1 MPEGARE
8 LELKK
13 QIGKSIEP
21 SSRGAEVNV
30 ENIFESPKQE
40 LPSQEEI
47 EVSSNESLLSPALRR
62 SQRLNKGIP
71 PQKLSYKVHTA
82 EACEPSSW
90 EEVTNLPPCERDK
103 WMAAA
108 KEEMASLK
116 NREVW
121 ELVELPAGRKVISS
135 KWVFKIKRKADGAI
149 DTYKAR
155 LVARGFSQRYGEDYD
170 EIFAPVVKHET
181 IRMILSIAA
190 MRSLHVR
197 HFDVKC
203 AYLNGEIHEELYMEQ
218 PPGFVQP
225 GNENLVLRLKRSIY
239 GLKQSARA
247 WNKKATEV
255 LTSLGFDRANAD
267 LCLYTRRESTGGTT
281 YVLLY
286 VDDLLVAGETEEI
299 TRNIG
304 AKLNM
309 HFVTKDLGEVSSYL
323 GMQIERQEDGAF
335 LLHQHSKIEQLLKKV
350 GMSEAKPMGTPI
362 ETGYLSTMNEFSVP
376 LPNNVQYRQVIGSLL
391 YIATVSRPDI
401 ALAVGLLC
409 RRTESPTEYDWK
421 CVKHVLRCL
430 AGTKYMK
437 LYVSATSEPILQ
449 GYVDADW
456 AGDKADRKSTSGFMF
471 HLGGSTISWFT
482 RKQTSVALSST
493 EADYVAMA
501 EACKELLWLRQ
512 LLEDFGIPQKS
523 ATTIFED
530 NQGCIRLIDSEKLN
544 DRTKHISVRYH
555 LLKDLRERHIIE
567 VKYCPSHQMMADALT
582 KPVSKEQL
590 SRFVRQ
596 VRLLNCE

>member
-1 MPEGARE
+1 
-8 LELKK
+8 
-13 QIGKSIEP
+13 
-21 SSRGAEVNV
+21 
-30 ENIFESPKQE
+30 
-40 LPSQEEI
+40 
-47 EVSSNESLLSPALRR
+47 
-62 SQRLNKGIP
+62 
-71 PQKLSYKVHTA
+71 
-82 EACEPSSW
+82 
-90 EEVTNLPPCERDK
+90 
-103 WMAAA
+103 
-108 KEEMASLK
+108 
-116 NREVW
+116 
-121 ELVELPAGRKVISS
+121 
-135 KWVFKIKRKADGAI
+135 
-149 DTYKAR
+149 
-155 LVARGFSQRYGEDYD
+155 
-170 EIFAPVVKHET
+170 
-181 IRMILSIAA
+181 
-190 MRSLHVR
+190 
-197 HFDVKC
+197 
-203 AYLNGEIHEELYMEQ
+203 
-218 PPGFVQP
+218 
-225 GNENLVLRLKRSIY
+225 
-239 GLKQSARA
+239 
-247 WNKKATEV
+247 
-255 LTSLGFDRANAD
+255 
-267 LCLYTRRESTGGTT
+267 
-281 YVLLY
+281 
-286 VDDLLVAGETEEI
+286 
-299 TRNIG
+299 
-304 AKLNM
+304 M

-362 ETGYLSTMNEFSVP
+362 ETGYLSTVNEFSVP

-471 HLGGSTISWFT
+471 HLGGSTISWST
-482 RKQTSVALSST
+482 RKLTSVALSST

-555 LLKDLRERHIIE
+555 LLKDLRERRIIE